1 MTRVDGNSLKRLAET
16 LKAVFANTSV
26 GKAPPLGSESML
38 MVGGSGAA
46 FSAVGP
52 DFAISGTI
60 PADVGPSVTIFGDG
74 YRALTQFVDDILE
87 LEELKGF
94 IAAASVREQV
104 VTVIRG
110 LRGQLPGSIA
120 QTISTSIIDP
130 LRATVEDWTCLIPL
144 VDLDVQ
150 TPLQIGSVTFI
161 GKGAEATGF
170 GSAASQHLEAHLAN
184 DRDARSIMLSS
195 VFKSLEECGSAYAMV
210 RLRADKKHA
219 YEVALI
225 KASEALN
232 LLRAFTRIYYHRGDQ
247 VRFGLPTEV
256 PAGAWLLMAMSEKAI
271 NTDARRRGTLARFEL
286 DSEKVK
292 DLQGRLH
299 FSTLHQWAVSGALG
313 PKTLA
318 RAIWESLQ
326 NVGRSKLA
334 TSLDQELVYCIMA
347 MEILLFPD
355 QQGTITEKFAERAA
369 FLLCDAPEPRKGAY
383 GEAKRLYGLRSKVV
397 HEGFRDVDPAD
408 ASLAERFALN
418 AALKAIELQPRFEDH
433 SAFCTHLHEKKF
445 G

>member
-1 MTRVDGNSLKRLAET
+1 MPKIDGNLLKRLSET
-16 LKAVFANTSV
+16 LAVVFANTVV
-26 GKAPPLGSESML
+26 GKAPPPDSEPML
-38 MVGGSGAA
+38 MVAGSGAA

-52 DFAISGTI
+52 GLDISGTV
-60 PADVGPSVTIFGDG
+60 PEGVGPSVTIYGEGF
-74 YRALTQFVDDILE
+74 RALTRFVDDILA
-87 LEELKGF
+87 LDDLSGV
-94 IAAASVREQV
+94 IAAVSVREQV
-104 VTVIRG
+104 VSVIRE
-110 LRGQLPGSIA
+110 LRGQLPVSLPQI
-120 QTISTSIIDP
+120 IRPRIIDP
-130 LRATVEDWTCLIPL
+130 LLATVEDWTCLIPL
-144 VDLDVQ
+144 VDLDVKA
-150 TPLQIGSVTFI
+150 PLQIGSVTFI

-286 DSEKVK
+286 NDEKVK

-299 FSTLHQWAVSGALG
+299 LSTLHEWAVSGALG

-355 QQGTITEKFAERAA
+355 QQGTIVEKFAERTA
-369 FLLCDAPEPRKGAY
+369 FLLGDTRDGRKAAY
-383 GEAKRLYGLRSKVV
+383 TDAKRLYGLRSQVV
-397 HEGFRDVDPAD
+397 HEGFRDIDPQD
-408 ASLAERFALN
+408 ASLAERIALN

-433 SAFCTHLHEKKF
+433 AAFCTHLHEQKF